1 MYKLVILLFLFGCQN
16 SISDIKP
23 LTINYNE
30 VPIDVVEK
38 ELLINT
44 DIPNK
49 MNSMI
54 NNWFND
60 KVKVNGFQGKV
71 LFEITEY
78 QEIISNIEDGKKVV
92 VKLDLKILID
102 SKDQTSSQ
110 KYFQI
115 KLNEFGTITGSF
127 SLSEVDT
134 MIENLQ
140 KNIVNNLSKTINSRI

>member
-30 VPIDVVEK
+30 VSIDVVEK

-49 MNSMI
+49 MNSII

-92 VKLDLKILID
+92 VKLDLKIHIE
-102 SKDQTSSQ
+102 SKDQISSQ

-140 KNIVNNLSKTINSRI
+140 KNIVNNLSKSINSRI